1 MNTLDIVL
9 LVVSALTTLAAL
21 GIFVLWSG
29 ERRRADRIDADLAAA
44 RTDIVR
50 FEAKVAHLD
59 NTAAHVE
66 TAFKAMS
73 AEAVNQASE
82 ALLKRAE
89 ETFVARDRMVQE
101 RLEAQLKPVSETLVR
116 FEEKVQAIDKARAA
130 ESGGLKTQIEHL
142 LQATTNTHEEARKL
156 ASALKR
162 GAGIQGRWGEQML
175 LNVLEMSGLRKGIDF
190 EEQVSTTD
198 EEGVS
203 RPDFIVRLPGKS
215 FFIVDS
221 KVSLTDYQAF
231 IAATEDIA
239 RESALTAHVDSIRR
253 HLRQLSGKAYWAKFD
268 KPPHSRSPDV
278 VVMFVPSESAF
289 ACAVERYPTLVAEGW
304 ENRVAIVTPSAMFPL
319 LRAVAYGWRAEDQ
332 AANAREIADAGRELH
347 KRVSLIA
354 RYAFDLG
361 GALDKAVRHYNDFTA
376 SLERNVL
383 TQARKFEGLA
393 AQSDKVLAEPPTLDV
408 ATRPF
413 TKLTVSD
420 ETPSDQTGAPILTLR
435 DQQPTSLQS

>member
-1 MNTLDIVL
+1 MNALDIIL
-9 LVVSALTTLAAL
+9 LAAL
-21 GIFVLWSG
+21 AVMALAATTFFALWSRG
-29 ERRRADRIDADLAAA
+29 RAELGAAHIDIA
-44 RTDIVR
+44 RW
-50 FEAKVAHLD
+50 EAKVAHLD

-66 TAFKAMS
+66 SAFKAMS

-89 ETFVARDRMVQE
+89 ETFVARDRMVQD
-101 RLEAQLKPVSETLVR
+101 RLAAQLKPVAETLAK
-116 FEEKVQAIDKARAA
+116 FEEKVQAIDKARAE
-130 ESGGLKTQIEHL
+130 ESGGVREQIASLLK
-142 LQATTNTHEEARKL
+142 ATTSTHEEARRL
-156 ASALKR
+156 SSALQR

-175 LNVLEMSGLRKGIDF
+175 RNVLEMSGLRPGVDF
-190 EEQVSTTD
+190 EEQLSTAD
-198 EEGVS
+198 EDGVS
-203 RPDFIVRLPGKS
+203 RPDVIVRLPGKS
-215 FFIVDS
+215 YFIVDS

-231 IAATEDIA
+231 LAATDEPVRDA
-239 RESALTAHVDSIRR
+239 ALKAHVESIRR
-253 HLRQLSGKAYWAKFD
+253 HLRQLSAKAYWAKFD
-268 KPPHSRSPDV
+268 RPPHSRSPDV

-289 ACAVERYPTLVAEGW
+289 ACAVERHPTLVAEGW
-304 ENRVAIVTPSAMFPL
+304 ESRVAIVTPSAMFPL

-354 RYAFDLG
+354 KYAFDLG

-413 TKLTVSD
+413 TKLVIED
-420 ETPSDQTGAPILTLR
+420 EAAKGQPAASILTLA

>member
-1 MNTLDIVL
+1 MNDFTLM
-9 LVVSALTTLAAL
+9 ALALGVIAAAL
-21 GIFVLWSG
+21 AIGLIVCWLELLR
-29 ERRRADRIDADLAAA
+29 ERRRAEEFASQLRTAEAGMA
-44 RTDIVR
+44 RWEERARNLDETSVR
-50 FEAKVAHLD
+50 VA
-59 NTAAHVE
+59 E
-66 TAFKAMS
+66 SFKAMS

-89 ETFVARDRMVQE
+89 ETFVSRDRMVQD
-101 RLEAQLKPVSETLVR
+101 RLAAQLKPVAETL
-116 FEEKVQAIDKARAA
+116 FKFGEHVQALEAKRN
-130 ESGGLKTQIEHL
+130 EEQGGLKEQIAAL

-190 EEQVSTTD
+190 EEQVSTSD
-198 EEGVS
+198 EEGMS

-231 IAATEDIA
+231 IAATDEIA
-239 RESALTAHVDSIRR
+239 REAALSAHVESIRR

-354 RYAFDLG
+354 KYAFDLG

-383 TQARKFEGLA
+383 TQAKKFEGLS
-393 AQSDKVLAEPPTLDV
+393 AQSDKILAELPTLDV

-413 TKLTVSD
+413 TKLSVSD
-420 ETPSDQTGAPILTLR
+420 EEPQSPTLTLGNA
-435 DQQPTSLQS
+435 